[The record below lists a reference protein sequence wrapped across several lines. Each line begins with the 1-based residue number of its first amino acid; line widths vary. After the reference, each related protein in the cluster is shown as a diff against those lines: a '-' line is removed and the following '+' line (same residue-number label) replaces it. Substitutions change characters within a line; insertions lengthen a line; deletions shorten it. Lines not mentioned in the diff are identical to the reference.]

1 MIFGWPLYYKPID
14 TIRCL
19 KFTFSDPNH
28 SEQNIPFV
36 LHEDFV
42 LTQKIMP
49 KYSYF
54 FIWNFVYSKCKIS
67 LSRLFNKTRNS
78 ESVLHSE
85 TRLAKVKLKV
95 SKQ

>member
-1 MIFGWPLYYKPID
+1 MIFGWPLHYKPID

-36 LHEDFV
+36 LHEYFV

-49 KYSYF
+49 RYSYF
-54 FIWNFVYSKCKIS
+54 LFGIS
-67 LSRLFNKTRNS
+67 YIQN
-78 ESVLHSE
+78 
-85 TRLAKVKLKV
+85 AKYHYPDFLIKQGIQKAFSTVKQDLRK
-95 SKQ
+95 SN